1 MPAIYASLTVFL
13 LFGAV
18 SVAIYAAIYGSNRPF
33 DDRITDMGVKMRVA
47 YGNPENVDMDSDS
60 FANTLFRWV
69 AKHLPEPALNT
80 PEREKLAQT
89 LVRAGYSGQGAVR
102 TFHFIRLAA
111 TAGTALLAM
120 VVAIAFGFQGIKPLV
135 ATIAGGIKPLVATI
149 AGAGVGV
156 FVPNYYIGRRAR
168 NRRDEIST
176 QLSDVLDLLVVC
188 VESGLGLSEAIKI
201 VGSECLRQKQE
212 IGSELS
218 MVSAELS
225 AGSSLGQSLRSFADR
240 TAVEDIKPL
249 AATMVQSE
257 KLGAQIGPA
266 LRSISDTMR
275 TTRRLRAEEAAAK
288 TTVKILFPLV
298 LFILPAMMSVIVG
311 PAMIQ
316 IMRALTGVHTQ

>member
-1 MPAIYASLTVFL
+1 MPATYASLTVFL

-18 SVAIYAAIYGSNRPF
+18 SVAIYAAIYGINRPF
-33 DDRITDMGVKMRVA
+33 DDRIADMGVKMRVT

-89 LVRAGYSGQGAVR
+89 LVRAGYSGSGAVR
-102 TFHFIRLAA
+102 TFHFIRLAS
-111 TAGTALLAM
+111 TAGTALLAL
-120 VVAIAFGFQGIKPLV
+120 VASIALGLHGIKPLM
-135 ATIAGGIKPLVATI
+135 GII

-156 FVPNYYIGRRAR
+156 FAPNYYLGRRAR
-168 NRRDEIST
+168 NRRDEISS

-212 IGSELS
+212 IGAELS
-218 MVSAELS
+218 MVSAELG
-225 AGSSLGQSLRSFADR
+225 AGSTLGQALRSFSER

-249 AATMVQSE
+249 AATLVQSE

-316 IMRALTGVHTQ
+316 IMRALTGVRTQ

>member
-18 SVAIYAAIYGSNRPF
+18 SVAIYAAIYGINRPF
-33 DDRITDMGVKMRVA
+33 DDRIADMGVKMRVA

-69 AKHLPEPALNT
+69 ARHLPDPALNT
-80 PEREKLAQT
+80 PEREKLSQ
-89 LVRAGYSGQGAVR
+89 LMVRAGYPGSGAVR
-102 TFHFIRLAA
+102 TFHFIRLAS

-120 VVAIAFGFQGIKPLV
+120 VAAIAFGLHGIKPLV
-135 ATIAGGIKPLVATI
+135 AII
-149 AGAGVGV
+149 AGAGAGV
-156 FVPNYYIGRRAR
+156 FIPNYYIGRKAR
-168 NRRDEIST
+168 NRRDQISS

-212 IGSELS
+212 IGAELS

-225 AGSSLGQSLRSFADR
+225 AGSSLGQSLKSFADR
-240 TAVEDIKPL
+240 TAVDDIKPL
-249 AATMVQSE
+249 AATLVQSE

-316 IMRALTGVHTQ
+316 IMRALTAVPAP

>member
-18 SVAIYAAIYGSNRPF
+18 SVAIYAAIYGINRPF
-33 DDRITDMGVKMRVA
+33 DDRIADMGVKMRVA
-47 YGNPENVDMDSDS
+47 YGNPENIDMDSDS

-69 AKHLPEPALNT
+69 ARHLPEPALNT
-80 PEREKLAQT
+80 PEREKLSQ
-89 LVRAGYSGQGAVR
+89 LMVRAGYPGSGAVR
-102 TFHFIRLAA
+102 TFHFIRLAS
-111 TAGTALLAM
+111 TAGTALLAI
-120 VVAIAFGFQGIKPLV
+120 VAAIAFGLHGIKPL
-135 ATIAGGIKPLVATI
+135 IAII
-149 AGAGVGV
+149 AGAGIGV
-156 FVPNYYIGRRAR
+156 FVPNYYLGRRAR
-168 NRRDEIST
+168 NRRDQISS

-201 VGSECLRQKQE
+201 VGSECARQKQE
-212 IGSELS
+212 IGVELS

-225 AGSSLGQSLRSFADR
+225 AGSSLGQALKSFADR
-240 TAVEDIKPL
+240 TAVDDIKPL
-249 AATMVQSE
+249 AATLVQSE

-316 IMRALTGVHTQ
+316 IMRALTAVPAP

>member
-18 SVAIYAAIYGSNRPF
+18 SVAIYAAIYGINRPF
-33 DDRITDMGVKMRVA
+33 DDRIADMGVKMRVA
-47 YGNPENVDMDSDS
+47 YGNPDNIDMDSDS
-60 FANTLFRWV
+60 FANSLFRWV
-69 AKHLPEPALNT
+69 AKHLPEP
-80 PEREKLAQT
+80 PVDSPQREKLSQL
-89 LVRAGYSGQGAVR
+89 LVRAGFPRSAAVS
-102 TFHFIRLAA
+102 TFHFVRLAS
-111 TAGTALLAM
+111 TAGIAILAM
-120 VVAIAFGFQGIKPLV
+120 VVAIAFGFHGIKPLV
-135 ATIAGGIKPLVATI
+135 AML
-149 AGAGVGV
+149 AGAGIGA
-156 FVPNYYIGRRAR
+156 FGPSYYIGRRAR
-168 NRRDEIST
+168 NRRDQIAS

-188 VESGLGLSEAIKI
+188 VEAGLGLSEAIKI
-201 VGSECLRQKQE
+201 VGSESARQKQE
-212 IGSELS
+212 IGTELS

-225 AGSSLGQSLRSFADR
+225 AGSSLGQALKSFADR
-240 TAVEDIKPL
+240 TAVDDIKPL
-249 AATMVQSE
+249 AATLVQSE

-316 IMRALTGVHTQ
+316 IMRALTSVHTQ

>member
-1 MPAIYASLTVFL
+1 MPATYASLTVLL

-18 SVAIYAAIYGSNRPF
+18 SVAVYAAIYGSNRPF
-33 DDRITDMGVKMRVA
+33 DDRIADMGVKMRVA

-60 FANTLFRWV
+60 FANALFRWV
-69 AKHLPEPALNT
+69 ARHLPEPAADS
-80 PEREKLAQT
+80 PEREKLSQT
-89 LVRAGYSGQGAVR
+89 LVRAGFPGPGAVS
-102 TFHFIRLAA
+102 TFHFARLAS
-111 TAGTALLAM
+111 TAGTAILAM
-120 VVAIAFGFQGIKPLV
+120 IVAIVFGFHGIKPLV
-135 ATIAGGIKPLVATI
+135 AML
-149 AGAGVGV
+149 AGAGIGA
-156 FVPNYYIGRRAR
+156 FAPSYYIGRRAR
-168 NRRDEIST
+168 NRRDRIAN

-188 VESGLGLSEAIKI
+188 VEAGLGLSEAIKI
-201 VGSECLRQKQE
+201 VGSESARQKQE
-212 IGSELS
+212 IGAELS

-225 AGSSLGQSLRSFADR
+225 AGSSLGQALKSFADR
-240 TAVEDIKPL
+240 TAVDDVKPL
-249 AATMVQSE
+249 AATLVQSE

-316 IMRALTGVHTQ
+316 IMRALTSVHTQ